1 MKSQKIV
8 VVIDAFA
15 KGGAQKILQITIAE
29 WLKMSI
35 KVELILIQNSAHELE
50 VKHLEAL
57 GLKVHRLNAVNIFS
71 LLKFTEL
78 YKTIKRL
85 NSDQI
90 YAHLYWSQ
98 IWCGCINL
106 FNKKAKIIWVEH
118 NTYFD
123 RSRTQWLFYKIVSTR
138 VFKIIAVS
146 SEVKKY
152 LQNRTSS
159 PIQVILNPI
168 VIRNLKGIRNFSK
181 PLFVFVGRLN
191 KQKNPLL
198 AIKAFEYALR
208 NNLIPPNS
216 KFNFVGD
223 GPLLKEIETFIES
236 NSLKKSAKLLGF
248 LNLNEI
254 SKIYSQSM
262 TLVSTSEYEGFSLAR
277 VEAASSGCAVV
288 TTMTSGILGVLTKS
302 EQNKKLITG
311 IFIVES
317 DVVKIAHVLRESLA
331 KKYWV
336 TNSISERKNI
346 LKNHD
351 PKSIAG
357 KYLVN

>member
-1 MKSQKIV
+1 
-8 VVIDAFA
+8 
-15 KGGAQKILQITIAE
+15 
-29 WLKMSI
+29 
-35 KVELILIQNSAHELE
+35 
-50 VKHLEAL
+50 
-57 GLKVHRLNAVNIFS
+57 
-71 LLKFTEL
+71 
-78 YKTIKRL
+78 
-85 NSDQI
+85 
-90 YAHLYWSQ
+90 
-98 IWCGCINL
+98 
-106 FNKKAKIIWVEH
+106 
-118 NTYFD
+118 
-123 RSRTQWLFYKIVSTR
+123 

-152 LQNRTSS
+152 LQNRTLC

-181 PLFVFVGRLN
+181 PSFVFVGRLN

-198 AIKAFEYALR
+198 AIKAFGYALK

-223 GPLLKEIETFIES
+223 GPLFKEIETFIES

-317 DVVKIAHVLRESLA
+317 DFVKIAHVLRESLA